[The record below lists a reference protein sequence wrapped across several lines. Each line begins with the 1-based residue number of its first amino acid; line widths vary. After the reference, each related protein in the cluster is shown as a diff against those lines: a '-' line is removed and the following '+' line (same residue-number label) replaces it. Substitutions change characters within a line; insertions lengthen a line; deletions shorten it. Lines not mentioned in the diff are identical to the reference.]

1 MKSSS
6 GLTIGIK
13 AHRLLRTV
21 KSEEGFLL
29 VAALALFSVLA
40 LLVTSAGLLTDID
53 IRVSGNFRISQATLQ
68 AAIAGTQRAKDALRQ
83 ETKSSS
89 DPASFNDELTN
100 STRDGADTT
109 RSSLGVKL

>member
-1 MKSSS
+1 MRMKSSL

-29 VAALALFSVLA
+29 VAALALFSVLT
-40 LLVTSAGLLTDID
+40 LLVTSGGLLTGID
-53 IRVSGNFRISQATLQ
+53 TRVSGNFRISQATPQ
-68 AAIAGTQRAKDALRQ
+68 AAMAGTQRSNDALRQ

-89 DPASFNDELTN
+89 DPASFNDELTK
-100 STRDGADTT
+100 STRDGAIL
-109 RSSLGVKL
+109 LGAASV